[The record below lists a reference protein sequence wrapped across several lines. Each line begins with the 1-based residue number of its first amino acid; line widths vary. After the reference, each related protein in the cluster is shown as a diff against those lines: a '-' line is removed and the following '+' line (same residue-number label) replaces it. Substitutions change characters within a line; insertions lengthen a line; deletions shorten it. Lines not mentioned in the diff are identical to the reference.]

1 MLPLLIY
8 INAQLYQVHQSR
20 KRYSENLLT
29 SWGDTSPGP
38 RPRSPSVAP
47 RSRGISG
54 TGRCRSRALTKPRGG
69 VQLSKERCHEES
81 ILTSGVGDDDDV
93 PLALL
98 GGGQSHDL
106 PIRLPLGDE
115 QSVAAVDEDADQVLG
130 QSEMSICRVASS
142 GPITAHLRTR
152 AEVLPADGDLGARR
166 PLPRRDAAHYRG
178 RAHGQLNIFLTQ
190 QIFFCK
196 K

>member
-8 INAQLYQVHQSR
+8 INAHLYQVQVSR
-20 KRYSENLLT
+20 KKFSEYLLT

-38 RPRSPSVAP
+38 RPRSPSAAP

-54 TGRCRSRALTKPRGG
+54 TGRCRSPALTKPRGG
-69 VQLSKERCHEES
+69 FQLSKVRCHEET
-81 ILTSGVGDDDDV
+81 ILTSRVGDDDDV

-106 PIRLPLGDE
+106 PVGLPLGDQ

-130 QSEMSICRVASS
+130 QSEMSICRVDSS
-142 GPITAHLRTR
+142 
-152 AEVLPADGDLGARR
+152 
-166 PLPRRDAAHYRG
+166 
-178 RAHGQLNIFLTQ
+178 
-190 QIFFCK
+190 
-196 K
+196 